1 MAWVVNK
8 QSTQEELANR
18 FRTLVEAPEILQI
31 PGAHDAMAALVAKNA
46 GFSALYLSG
55 AAYTARKGLPDLGIV
70 TSTEVAERA
79 RDLVRA
85 TDLPLLVD
93 IDTGFGGVLNVAR
106 TAVEMIEANVA
117 AVQIEDQQLPKK
129 CGHLNGKK
137 LVSIEEMQQKIKV
150 IKEVAP
156 SMVVVAR
163 TDARAVE
170 GLEAA
175 IERAIAYIEAGAD
188 AIFPEAL
195 QSEEEFRLFSK
206 KVTVPLLAN
215 MTEFGKTPYYTAEEF
230 ANIGYQMVI
239 YPVTSLRVAAKA
251 YERIFQL
258 IKEEGSQKEGLADM
272 QTRSELY
279 ETISYHDFEE
289 LDKGIAKTILSDGQK
304 MKAKSDD
311 THL

>member
-31 PGAHDAMAALVAKNA
+31 PGAHDAMAALVAKNT

-55 AAYTARKGLPDLGIV
+55 AAYTASKGLPDLGIV

-106 TAVEMIEANVA
+106 TAVEMMEANVA

-170 GLEAA
+170 GLDAS

-195 QSEEEFRLFSK
+195 QSEEEFRLFTK

-289 LDKGIAKTILSDGQK
+289 LDKGIAKTILSDGQ
-304 MKAKSDD
+304 
-311 THL
+311 

>member
-55 AAYTARKGLPDLGIV
+55 AAYTASKGLPDLGIV

-106 TAVEMIEANVA
+106 TAVEMMEANVA

-170 GLEAA
+170 GLDAS

-195 QSEEEFRLFSK
+195 QSEEEFRLFTK

-258 IKEEGSQKEGLADM
+258 IKEEGSQKEGLSDM

-289 LDKGIAKTILSDGQK
+289 LDKGIAKTILSEGQ
-304 MKAKSDD
+304 
-311 THL
+311 

>member
-18 FRTLVEAPEILQI
+18 FRALVEAPEILQI

-55 AAYTARKGLPDLGIV
+55 AAYTASKGLPDLGIV

-106 TAVEMIEANVA
+106 TAVEMMEANVA

-156 SMVVVAR
+156 SMIVVAR

-170 GLEAA
+170 GLEAS

-195 QSEEEFRLFSK
+195 QSEEEFRLFTK

-230 ANIGYQMVI
+230 ATIGYQMVI

-258 IKEEGSQKEGLADM
+258 IKEEGSQKEGLSDM

-289 LDKGIAKTILSDGQK
+289 LDKGIAKTILSDGQ
-304 MKAKSDD
+304 
-311 THL
+311 

>member
-18 FRTLVEAPEILQI
+18 FRALVEAPEILQI

-55 AAYTARKGLPDLGIV
+55 AAYTASKGLPDLGIV

-106 TAVEMIEANVA
+106 TAVEMVEANVA

-170 GLEAA
+170 GLDAS

-195 QSEEEFRLFSK
+195 QSEEEFRLFTK

-251 YERIFQL
+251 YERIFHL
-258 IKEEGSQKEGLADM
+258 IKEEGSQKEGLSDM

-289 LDKGIAKTILSDGQK
+289 LDKGIAKTILSEGQ
-304 MKAKSDD
+304 
-311 THL
+311 